1 VPEGLDTRASRA
13 RPSVVFKLQAVR
25 APQRTHEVKQHTRCD
40 LVLKSETTS
49 VHVRDDI
56 ASRPMRRIATVTLA
70 LEGHVEHQRAVRHSL
85 PWPSPHTS
93 AHYGK
98 FFCI

>member
-1 VPEGLDTRASRA
+1 
-13 RPSVVFKLQAVR
+13 
-25 APQRTHEVKQHTRCD
+25 
-40 LVLKSETTS
+40 
-49 VHVRDDI
+49 
-56 ASRPMRRIATVTLA
+56 MRRIATVTLA